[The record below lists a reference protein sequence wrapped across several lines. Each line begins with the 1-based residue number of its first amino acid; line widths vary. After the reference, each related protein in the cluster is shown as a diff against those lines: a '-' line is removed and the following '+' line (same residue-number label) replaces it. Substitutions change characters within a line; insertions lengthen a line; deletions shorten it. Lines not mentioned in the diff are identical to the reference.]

1 MSLAQQKRYEFN
13 EFGGI
18 CSLTTAG
25 DTPPEMSP
33 DTQNTMFFP
42 GGVRSRDVFRTY
54 LTDPEGQITYF
65 HTYITPNGNKYRL
78 MFYDTGTIKAE
89 HPETT
94 LTTLTGIPGL
104 GVSTA
109 KFAAASRPLA
119 ATLFGKAFI
128 ALGDGSKGVE
138 FPRQYSPTLAN
149 LYPVAPD
156 GPGKAPEMN
165 AGYPLAY
172 VAGDPAT
179 GFNMVTAAAGP
190 PIVAGSVV
198 NLVICFKTK
207 TGFLTAPS
215 PPLPVLVGADGTY
228 SFQLQNMPIGP
239 AYVTERWI
247 FATPS
252 TGGTEYFHIPGG
264 GMQVKD
270 NTTTTSAVFGYSDS
284 VLQSGT
290 PLSLVTGNPLPAISG
305 VSTYGDRLIAWG
317 GTNTLPNFLSAKTS
331 SIGVVAGT
339 VGTYFGAGYMQGP
352 INWRFEGGSTA
363 GAPNGWAVTADAVAT
378 IGAIT
383 QDGSTNGDC
392 WRWTG
397 GAAATN
403 ILSSATVP
411 ITTVDGVLSPFL
423 PGITYNYR
431 LRVRRSA
438 GATGTLRVTGTA
450 NWDIDVATQIGE
462 SWGTVEGGTAIV
474 NPVLRMTVAPAA
486 GEWVELDWI
495 QAFEEGYP
503 YERSIVRVSNPQG
516 DCEVFSDA
524 NLISVAPDDGQE
536 IRNVFELRGNLYI
549 VKERSLYYTKN
560 TGDVASQWPIDIVS
574 SSVGTRSIYGVGLG
588 DGFAIIAGAAGVYL
602 FSGGKPSKLSAEIDD
617 LWTPMAT
624 AADQWV
630 AVDQRNQYLLAK
642 TGETVTTGS
651 SIYHCNYW
659 MGMESGVNN
668 NGRGRK
674 WSRWYTE
681 GQLTEITPR
690 APIQPSYGAITVR
703 DDESLGVLMTGDT
716 KSSNYVVNTS
726 SSTFDGTATF
736 PPAAL
741 ADQWYALDGTAVP
754 GAIAAGVSDPFGGTL
769 AWTWTEGA
777 GDHSRGI
784 YSSLVT
790 AGNSFGAIYLKASVA
805 TSVTLSIRYYST
817 TSAASPYTCGP
828 VQIATVGTDWARLG
842 ESDIQYGSTFTGRRV
857 LVIQYSGA
865 VDMSV
870 CAPSLQNGGYDH
882 GYITNT
888 SGAARTG
895 VKTSLVKYIAP
906 FTFNSVGAR
915 TANSVGKYPAYDC
928 DASITSCYVTPPIGG
943 EAERIAITAAV
954 ERAWGAQALTHN
966 HYKPYPF
973 TRETSGAVTLPSGPT
988 ENLEIL
994 IGSTDGLVLNAAT
1007 ASLEARMSYSDNSSP
1022 LGWWYLSKISILYTQ
1037 PLTPLRLNNNG

>member
-54 LTDPEGQITYF
+54 LTDPEGRITYF
-65 HTYITPNGNKYRL
+65 HTYITPNGNKYRI
-78 MFYDTGTIKAE
+78 MFYDTGAIKIE

-94 LTTLTGIPGL
+94 LRWLYGGPGTSTGTF
-104 GVSTA
+104 V
-109 KFAAASRPLA
+109 AASRPLA

-138 FPRQYSPTLAN
+138 LPRQYSPTLNA

-156 GPGKAPEMN
+156 APGKAPQMN
-165 AGYPLAY
+165 AGYPAA
-172 VAGDPAT
+172 VAAPAT

-207 TGFLTAPS
+207 TGFITAPS
-215 PPLPVLVGADGTY
+215 PPLPVLVAADGTY

-239 AYVTERWI
+239 SYVTERLI

-270 NTTTTSAVFGYSDS
+270 NTTTTSAIFGYSDS

-305 VSTYGDRLIAWG
+305 VSTYGDRLVAWG

-383 QDGSTNGDC
+383 NDAAAVGDC

-431 LRVRRSA
+431 LRIRRSA

-450 NWDIDVATQIGE
+450 NWDIDVATQIGTD
-462 SWGTVEGGTAIV
+462 WGTVEGGSAIV
-474 NPVLRMTVAPAA
+474 NPVLRMTVAPPA
-486 GEWVELDWI
+486 GEWIELDWI

-617 LWTPMAT
+617 MYVPAAT
-624 AADQWV
+624 GSDQWV
-630 AVDQRNQYLLAK
+630 AVDHRNQFFLAK
-642 TGETVTTGS
+642 SGAVADSVS
-651 SIYHCNYW
+651 SVFHCNYW
-659 MGMESGVNN
+659 MGMESGITSS
-668 NGRGRK
+668 GRGRK
-674 WSRWYTE
+674 WSRWKVG
-681 GQLTEITPR
+681 GQATEITPR
-690 APIQPSYGAITVR
+690 AAIQPSYGAVTVR
-703 DDESLGVLMTGDT
+703 DDDSLSVLVTGDT

-741 ADQWYALDGTAVP
+741 ADQWYALTGAAP
-754 GAIAAGVSDPFGGTL
+754 GATVTGLSDPFGGTL
-769 AWTWTEGA
+769 AWSWADG
-777 GDHSRGI
+777 GGFYSRGI
-784 YSSLVT
+784 YSGQVT
-790 AGNSFGAIYLKASVA
+790 GVNSFGAIYLKASVS
-805 TSVTLSIRYYST
+805 TEVTLEIRYYST
-817 TSAASPYTCGP
+817 TSTASPYTCGP
-828 VQIATVGTDWARLG
+828 IDVVTVGTDWVRLG
-842 ESDIQYGSTFTGRRV
+842 ESTLQYGSTFTGYRV
-857 LVIQYSGA
+857 LVVSYSGP
-865 VDMSV
+865 VTMSV
-870 CAPSLQNGGYDH
+870 CAPSVQGAYDH
-882 GYITNT
+882 GYVPNT
-888 SGAARTG
+888 SGVAVTG
-895 VKTSLVKYIAP
+895 VKTSLVKSLAP
-906 FTFNSVGAR
+906 FTFQDGAR
-915 TANSVGKYPAYDC
+915 VQNSVGKYPAYDC
-928 DASITSCYVTPPIGG
+928 DNSIPSYYVTPPIGSG
-943 EAERIAITAAV
+943 AERTAITASI
-954 ERAWGAQALTHN
+954 ERAWGAGNLQHDT
-966 HYKPYPF
+966 YKPYPYLNAP
-973 TRETSGAVTLPSGPT
+973 GAAIALVAGPT
-988 ENLEIL
+988 ESMEVL
-994 IGSTDGLVLNAAT
+994 IGGSDGLVLNAST
-1007 ASLEARMSYSDNSSP
+1007 ASLKIGVSQQN
-1022 LGWWYLSKISILYTQ
+1022 LGWWYLSKVTVLCTES
-1037 PLTPLRLNNNG
+1037 LTPLRLAGG